1 MSIKLSSA
9 YKTIGEVVEIL
20 NNEEPRQNKINAHTI
35 RFWEKEF
42 NQIKPKFFNNNRRH
56 YDTSSIEVLKLIKFL
71 LKSEGM
77 TIQGVKKHLNQN
89 KSNLDDSVFNSIRAR
104 YLKNKLSNI
113 KIIIKSLKDIS
124 L

>member
-1 MSIKLSSA
+1 MNKDDKI
-9 YKTIGEVVEIL
+9 YKSIGEVAQIL
-20 NNEEPRQNKINAHTI
+20 NLIDKKTGKPSTHTI

-56 YDTSSIEVLKLIKFL
+56 YDASSIEVLKLIKFL

-89 KSNLDDSVFNSIRAR
+89 KSNLDDSVFSSIRTKYFR
-104 YLKNKLSNI
+104 NRLSNLKN
-113 KIIIKSLKDIS
+113 IIKELKK
-124 L
+124 

>member
-1 MSIKLSSA
+1 MGKSENA
-9 YKTIGEVVEIL
+9 YKTISEVVEIIGL
-20 NNEEPRQNKINAHTI
+20 KPKKGKLKPTHTL
-35 RFWEKEF
+35 RYWEKEF

-89 KSNLDDSVFNSIRAR
+89 KSNLDDSVFSSIRTKYFR
-104 YLKNKLSNI
+104 NRLSNLKN
-113 KIIIKSLKDIS
+113 IIKELKK
-124 L
+124 

>member
-1 MSIKLSSA
+1 MKQKFNNA
-9 YKTIGEVVEIL
+9 YKTIGEVAKDL
-20 NNEEPRQNKINAHTI
+20 NLVNLKTGKLNTHTI

-89 KSNLDDSVFNSIRAR
+89 KSNLDDSVFSSIRTKYFR
-104 YLKNKLSNI
+104 NRLSNLKN
-113 KIIIKSLKDIS
+113 IIKELKK
-124 L
+124 